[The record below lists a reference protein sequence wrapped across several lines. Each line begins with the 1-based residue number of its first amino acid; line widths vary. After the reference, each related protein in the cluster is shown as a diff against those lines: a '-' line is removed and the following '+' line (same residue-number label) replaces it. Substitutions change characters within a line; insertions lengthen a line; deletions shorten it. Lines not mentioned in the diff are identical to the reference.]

1 MKFEVRRAV
10 LALALAG
17 RALGFLPQSRR
28 GFTSSRSRLALSLTT
43 LEGSTSSNDEF
54 ATLKVDELKALCKEK
69 GLKVGGKKADL
80 VLRLQEA
87 STEASVIASVVGQ
100 SSVGG
105 VAEVPAP
112 VQQTETAVA
121 KKKKGG
127 SLLTDDDLFSENSDA
142 PVPQYVDPTR
152 KPRAP
157 RSFEGG
163 GGGGSFS
170 SSSSSSSS
178 RGGPV
183 RDFGPLG
190 HDYAR
195 MPEDAATGRSLSAED
210 EAKINAL
217 LGERLQAKLRRDFRT
232 ADDLQAQLRRL
243 FTVEVHDGLK
253 QWRADGESDFHGSGA
268 RGGAGGGRSFDG
280 GDGGGGARNK
290 YVYERAGPDCGGVV
304 DEAAVTALI
313 DARGTAKIEGD
324 FAQADALRD
333 QLVKEHGVE
342 VNDRSRKW
350 VWCDPSVGHPFA
362 PLKGALTNALV
373 QGDAT
378 AADSADGSGSG
389 DDGGSGVLLEEVN
402 ALLKKRYEA
411 KRARDFRGADAAQDE
426 LRAKGVEVDDFEYSW
441 RYNEANA
448 MP

>member
-157 RSFEGG
+157 RRE
-163 GGGGSFS
+163 
-170 SSSSSSSS
+170 
-178 RGGPV
+178 R
-183 RDFGPLG
+183 RA
-190 HDYAR
+190 AR
-195 MPEDAATGRSLSAED
+195 ACIA
-210 EAKINAL
+210 
-217 LGERLQAKLRRDFRT
+217 
-232 ADDLQAQLRRL
+232 
-243 FTVEVHDGLK
+243 
-253 QWRADGESDFHGSGA
+253 
-268 RGGAGGGRSFDG
+268 
-280 GDGGGGARNK
+280 
-290 YVYERAGPDCGGVV
+290 
-304 DEAAVTALI
+304 
-313 DARGTAKIEGD
+313 
-324 FAQADALRD
+324 
-333 QLVKEHGVE
+333 
-342 VNDRSRKW
+342 
-350 VWCDPSVGHPFA
+350 
-362 PLKGALTNALV
+362 
-373 QGDAT
+373 
-378 AADSADGSGSG
+378 
-389 DDGGSGVLLEEVN
+389 
-402 ALLKKRYEA
+402 
-411 KRARDFRGADAAQDE
+411 
-426 LRAKGVEVDDFEYSW
+426 
-441 RYNEANA
+441 
-448 MP
+448 